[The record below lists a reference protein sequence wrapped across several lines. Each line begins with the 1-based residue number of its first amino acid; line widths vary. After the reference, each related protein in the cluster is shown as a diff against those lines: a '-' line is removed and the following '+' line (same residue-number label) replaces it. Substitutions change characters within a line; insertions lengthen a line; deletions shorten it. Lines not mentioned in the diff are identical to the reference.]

1 MTALTTPPPL
11 LEAHGLSKVYGGFA
25 AVGGVDLSVRA
36 ATVHAL
42 IGPNGAGKTTLFRL
56 LTGEVRPTAGRVL
69 LDGTDIGG
77 RRPHV
82 IARRGMTQTFQITS
96 LFRQLTPLESV
107 QLAMLATAGHA
118 GRLWGRAA
126 TAHRNDAL
134 GLLDRVGLADFALA
148 QSGALSHGDQR
159 ALEIALA
166 LATRPRLLLMD
177 EPTAGMSP
185 PETERVVQLVS
196 GLVHAEGLTVV
207 LSEHDVD
214 VVFGV
219 SDTVTVLHQGRV
231 IASGSPA
238 AVRADHRVAT
248 VYLGE
253 GG

>member
-1 MTALTTPPPL
+1 MTSTPSTPL
-11 LEAHGLSKVYGGFA
+11 LEARDVRKVYGGFA
-25 AVGGVDLSVRA
+25 AVDGVDMLVQP

-42 IGPNGAGKTTLFRL
+42 IGPNGAGKTTFFRL
-56 LTGEVRPTAGRVL
+56 LTGEAKPTSGRIL
-69 LDGTDIGG
+69 LDGNEIGG
-77 RRPHV
+77 RQPHV

-96 LFRQLTPLESV
+96 LFRRLTPLESV
-107 QLAMLATAGHA
+107 QLAMLAAAGHS
-118 GRLWGRAA
+118 GRLWGKAA
-126 TAHRNDAL
+126 AAHRDAAHA
-134 GLLDRVGLADFALA
+134 LLDSVGLDDFALA

-185 PETERVVQLVS
+185 VETERIVQLVS
-196 GLVHAEGLTVV
+196 GLVREDGLTVV

-231 IASGSPA
+231 IASGDPA
-238 AVRADHRVAT
+238 AVRADSRVST

-253 GG
+253 AS

>member
-1 MTALTTPPPL
+1 MSATSPL
-11 LEAHGLSKVYGGFA
+11 LEARGLRKVYGGFP
-25 AVGGVDLSVRA
+25 AVGGVDIAVHP

-42 IGPNGAGKTTLFRL
+42 IGPNGAGKTTVFRL
-56 LTGEVRPTAGRVL
+56 LTGEAKPTSGRIL
-69 LDGTDIGG
+69 LDGADIGG

-96 LFRQLTPLESV
+96 LFRRLTPLESV
-107 QLAMLATAGHA
+107 QLAMLAARGHT
-118 GRLWGRAA
+118 GRPWGRAA
-126 TAHRNDAL
+126 AADREAAL
-134 GLLDRVGLADFALA
+134 TLLDSVGLADFAVA

-159 ALEIALA
+159 ALEIAIA

-185 PETERVVQLVS
+185 AETDRIVQLVS
-196 GLVHAEGLTVV
+196 GLVRGDGLTVV

-231 IASGSPA
+231 IASGDPA
-238 AVRADHRVAT
+238 AVRADSRVSS

-253 GG
+253 ES

>member
-1 MTALTTPPPL
+1 MTPSAPL
-11 LEAHGLSKVYGGFA
+11 LEARDVRKVYDGFA
-25 AVGGVDLSVRA
+25 AVDGVDILVHP

-56 LTGEVRPTAGRVL
+56 LTGEAKPTSGRIL
-69 LDGTDIGG
+69 LDGDDIGG
-77 RRPHV
+77 RQQHV

-96 LFRQLTPLESV
+96 LFRRLTPLESV
-107 QLAMLATAGHA
+107 QFAMLAAAGQS

-126 TAHRNDAL
+126 AAQRDAAL
-134 GLLDRVGLADFALA
+134 ALLDSVGLADFALA

-185 PETERVVQLVS
+185 VETERIVQLVS
-196 GLVHAEGLTVV
+196 GLVRADGLTVV

-231 IASGSPA
+231 IASGDPA
-238 AVRADHRVAT
+238 MVRADSRVST

-253 GG
+253 GS

>member
-1 MTALTTPPPL
+1 MAVMTTSQPL
-11 LEAHGLSKVYGGFA
+11 LEARGLRKVYGGFA
-25 AVGGVDLSVRA
+25 AVGGVDLSVEP

-56 LTGEVRPTAGRVL
+56 LTGEAKPTSGRILLAGA
-69 LDGTDIGG
+69 DIAG

-96 LFRQLTPLESV
+96 LFHRLTPLESV
-107 QLAMLATAGHA
+107 QLAMLAAAGRA

-126 TAHRNDAL
+126 TAHRAAAL
-134 GLLDRVGLADFALA
+134 ALLDSVGLADFALA
-148 QSGALSHGDQR
+148 PSGALSHGDQR

-185 PETERVVQLVS
+185 AETQRIVRLVS
-196 GLVHAEGLTVV
+196 GLVRRDGLTVV

-219 SDTVTVLHQGRV
+219 SDTVTVLHQGQV
-231 IASGSPA
+231 IASGDPA
-238 AVRADHRVAT
+238 AVRSDTRVST

-253 GG
+253 DS

>member
-1 MTALTTPPPL
+1 MTATPPAPL
-11 LEAHGLSKVYGGFA
+11 LETRDVRKVYSDFA
-25 AVGGVDLSVRA
+25 AVDGVDILVQT

-42 IGPNGAGKTTLFRL
+42 IGPNGAGKTTFFRL
-56 LTGEVRPTAGRVL
+56 LTGEAKPTSGRIL
-69 LDGTDIGG
+69 LDGHDIGG

-96 LFRQLTPLESV
+96 LFRRLTPLESV
-107 QLAMLATAGHA
+107 QLAMLAAAGRS
-118 GRLWGRAA
+118 GRLWGKAA
-126 TAHRNDAL
+126 TAHREAAHE
-134 GLLDRVGLADFALA
+134 LLDSVGLADFALA

-185 PETERVVQLVS
+185 VETERIVQLVS
-196 GLVHAEGLTVV
+196 GLVREDGLTIV

-219 SDTVTVLHQGRV
+219 SDAVTVLHQGRV
-231 IASGSPA
+231 IASGDPA
-238 AVRADHRVAT
+238 EVRADSHVST

-253 GG
+253 GS